1 MKTLVERVAE
11 FQKLW
16 SMLFPATQVEDQQI
30 INWLMS
36 FSDSELEIVMS
47 KASRR
52 VRMEPGTD
60 LYRYISGTLAHRR
73 NDATNR
79 AHSGAAQTAP
89 AARQADRPMAA
100 HEGISNA

>member
-1 MKTLVERVAE
+1 MKTLLERIE
-11 FQKLW
+11 YFQKLW
-16 SMLFPATQVEDQQI
+16 GKLFPVSTVEDTQI
-30 INWLMS
+30 VNWLQS

-73 NDATNR
+73 NDVLKQA
-79 AHSGAAQTAP
+79 APVIEQGAP
-89 AARQADRPMAA
+89 R
-100 HEGISNA
+100 